1 MRPEEL
7 RPGLH
12 ETLITAR
19 IERLLAALDL
29 ERVDPESGS
38 LANAEAADRI
48 SRHVAGLIARVIE
61 LAPDDERATRA
72 VALAGE
78 LIQHLEIDDE
88 TPLGAGL
95 VLQSIRARRP
105 DGSAE
110 TIERPLTP
118 LLDTTVL
125 TNAPGEPAIGHELR
139 AEIASADAIDI
150 VMAFIRW
157 SGIRSLLEPLRRH
170 CAAGKPLR
178 VLTTTYTSSTEQRA
192 LDELARIGAD
202 IQVSY
207 DTGVSRLHA
216 KAWIFHRSSGYS
228 TAYIGSSN
236 LTFSAQETG
245 MEWNVRISQAR
256 NPDAV
261 TKMAAVFASYRESPS
276 FERYEPERFRNA
288 VERETPQAANFYLP
302 PTDLVPRPFQDG
314 LLDRLL
320 LARHQGH
327 HRNLLVAA
335 TGTGKTVIAAVD
347 FARLR
352 KTLPRDRLLFIA
364 HREEI
369 LDQSLWT
376 FRHAVRDASFGEK
389 WVGGERPTHF
399 EHVFASIQ
407 SLTSSGI
414 DRIDPKHFDVVIID
428 EFHHAAAPTYAR
440 LLDRLTPVEL
450 VGLTA
455 TPERADGVDILHHFG
470 GRIAAELRLWDAI
483 DQQVISPFSYFGLAD
498 GIDLRDI
505 PWKRGGGYDL
515 NALTNVLTADHAWA
529 HRVIK
534 QVADKVSDPMKMRA
548 IGFCA
553 SVAHAH
559 FMAARFNAAGLTSVA
574 ISGASRIDERA
585 TALRQLQNGSIQ
597 ALFTVDLLNEGVDV
611 PAVDTLLLLRPTES
625 PTLFLQQLGRGL
637 RKSEGKGVCTVLDFV
652 GTHRREFRYDRRFRS
667 LLGGSRR
674 DVEHQIER
682 GFPFLPAGCQI
693 ELDPVAQEEVLRSI
707 RNALPSTWR
716 DKVQELRNLGDINLP
731 TYLEAT
737 GLEIDDIYV
746 TGQRTWTQLRRAA
759 GLPTAAPGPN
769 EDSLLRA
776 VGRLRHVDD
785 EERLSAYARFAELA
799 APPGAGLSERQG
811 RLLRMLVASLT
822 PLGMNRLFGEA
833 VDDLWRHP
841 QVLAEL
847 SELLPLL
854 ATRVSHLNSPLEP
867 TGPNPLQIHGRYTR
881 TEILGAFGVGDGAKP
896 LSWQTG
902 VLWNDQAQTDLFA
915 FTLDKTSGG
924 FSPTTRYRDYAM
936 SRQLIHWE
944 SQSATSVEGMT
955 GQRYINHE
963 QLGTSVVL
971 FARLTTSDAF
981 WCLGRAT
988 YVRHEGSRPIAFT
1001 WRLEHAL
1008 PADLYASFAAAVA

>member
-78 LIQHLEIDDE
+78 LIQHLGIDDE

-105 DGSAE
+105 DGSAD

-170 CAAGKPLR
+170 CAGGKPLR

-192 LDELARIGAD
+192 LDELARIGAV

-288 VERETPQAANFYLP
+288 VERETTQAANFYLP

-376 FRHAVRDASFGEK
+376 F
-389 WVGGERPTHF
+389 
-399 EHVFASIQ
+399 
-407 SLTSSGI
+407 
-414 DRIDPKHFDVVIID
+414 
-428 EFHHAAAPTYAR
+428 
-440 LLDRLTPVEL
+440 
-450 VGLTA
+450 
-455 TPERADGVDILHHFG
+455 
-470 GRIAAELRLWDAI
+470 
-483 DQQVISPFSYFGLAD
+483 
-498 GIDLRDI
+498 
-505 PWKRGGGYDL
+505 
-515 NALTNVLTADHAWA
+515 
-529 HRVIK
+529 
-534 QVADKVSDPMKMRA
+534 
-548 IGFCA
+548 
-553 SVAHAH
+553 
-559 FMAARFNAAGLTSVA
+559 
-574 ISGASRIDERA
+574 
-585 TALRQLQNGSIQ
+585 
-597 ALFTVDLLNEGVDV
+597 
-611 PAVDTLLLLRPTES
+611 
-625 PTLFLQQLGRGL
+625 
-637 RKSEGKGVCTVLDFV
+637 
-652 GTHRREFRYDRRFRS
+652 
-667 LLGGSRR
+667 
-674 DVEHQIER
+674 
-682 GFPFLPAGCQI
+682 
-693 ELDPVAQEEVLRSI
+693 
-707 RNALPSTWR
+707 
-716 DKVQELRNLGDINLP
+716 
-731 TYLEAT
+731 
-737 GLEIDDIYV
+737 
-746 TGQRTWTQLRRAA
+746 
-759 GLPTAAPGPN
+759 
-769 EDSLLRA
+769 
-776 VGRLRHVDD
+776 
-785 EERLSAYARFAELA
+785 
-799 APPGAGLSERQG
+799 
-811 RLLRMLVASLT
+811 
-822 PLGMNRLFGEA
+822 
-833 VDDLWRHP
+833 
-841 QVLAEL
+841 
-847 SELLPLL
+847 
-854 ATRVSHLNSPLEP
+854 
-867 TGPNPLQIHGRYTR
+867 
-881 TEILGAFGVGDGAKP
+881 
-896 LSWQTG
+896 
-902 VLWNDQAQTDLFA
+902 
-915 FTLDKTSGG
+915 
-924 FSPTTRYRDYAM
+924 
-936 SRQLIHWE
+936 
-944 SQSATSVEGMT
+944 
-955 GQRYINHE
+955 
-963 QLGTSVVL
+963 
-971 FARLTTSDAF
+971 
-981 WCLGRAT
+981 
-988 YVRHEGSRPIAFT
+988 
-1001 WRLEHAL
+1001 
-1008 PADLYASFAAAVA
+1008 